1 VRLVLVTVF
10 LVYLAQMILNPII
23 APLSR
28 EIGLREWQVGLMI
41 STAALT
47 MVLTSQAWGRRSL
60 SWGRKPVLVTAL
72 VIGTVA
78 TAAFALLALLGT
90 RGLLGG
96 ATLFALMV
104 LTRGL
109 GVGLAVAAVAPTA
122 QAYIA
127 DVTPTEAE
135 RVRGMAAFG
144 ATQGMSMV
152 AGAAIGGLLAAFGLL
167 VPVTV
172 VPLVLLVGTVV
183 VLLRLRPEQRHEL
196 VPSPPRIKVSD
207 ARVWPFLLV
216 GFGMFTALGFIQ
228 VVTGFL
234 VQDRLGLD
242 ARSTGVVTGLSLL
255 GAGIGMV
262 LAQGVVVPR
271 SGWHPRV
278 LLRVGSL
285 VALMAFALLL
295 PDLGTAGLLVALTGI
310 GFGLGIAMPGY
321 SAGPSLL
328 MSKEEQGG
336 MAGLLGATTAL
347 TFVVAPTAATVL
359 YTVDPSSPLLVAT
372 TVMLAVVV
380 FVLTHP
386 RFRRSLATESA
397 GTQTPVP

>member
-1 VRLVLVTVF
+1 MLVTVF

-109 GVGLAVAAVAPTA
+109 GVGLALAAVTPTA

-172 VPLVLLVGTVV
+172 VPLVLLVGIVV
-183 VLLRLRPEQRHEL
+183 VLLRLRPEQHHEL

-234 VQDRLGLD
+234 VQDRLRLD

-262 LAQGVVVPR
+262 LAQGLVVPR

-380 FVLTHP
+380 FVFTHP
-386 RFRRSLATESA
+386 RFRRLLATESV
-397 GTQTPVP
+397 GTRTPVP

>member
-1 VRLVLVTVF
+1 MRLVLVTVF